1 MIAIGASLLT
11 SLAAAQ
17 TSFTTLI
24 HIRHAFKGA
33 RPHWSRRGQWR
44 SPLYKRAWR
53 VCQRHGVRD
62 PAAGRKRPFGRSLD
76 RNGVI
81 QFGGPSGDGSNPLSS
96 PLIGADGALLRH
108 DRGRWDLLTLE
119 QYLSYG
125 RLRLPV
131 QLGPCCTVFASPV
144 FQLTPPAATTGT
156 WAETVLVSFHD
167 PNGLY
172 GPTSPPAVSNGMI

>member
-44 SPLYKRAWR
+44 SPLYNPSLAGLSTARCSRSSRRA
-53 VCQRHGVRD
+53 Q
-62 PAAGRKRPFGRSLD
+62 APFGRSLD